1 MQEVNTLKDKELME
15 DMLTAQKHTTQNYSL
30 FANECSTK
38 QVRDDIMDLLK
49 SEHEIQA
56 ELFDEMSSRGWY
68 SPEEAELQKVEK
80 AKQKFMN
87 IEG

>member
-1 MQEVNTLKDKELME
+1 MQEVNLMKDKELMD

-38 QVRDDIMDLLK
+38 EIRNDIMSLLK
-49 SEHEIQA
+49 EEHEIQA

-68 SPEEAELQKVEK
+68 SPETAEMQKIEN
-80 AKQKFMN
+80 AKQKFMKLQ
-87 IEG
+87 G